1 MIKFFP
7 RCYFSDILEF
17 YIIWKKQISYCVIFI
32 LWKRNVQREFY
43 TLSHS
48 ISDAM
53 DPVMKILSRL
63 NERYNLM
70 IHRLNVLYL
79 SIIRLREDCKQKTI
93 VYSTSYHIYNWR
105 NKSIGTKRFIPISRI
120 LLKICFHKDP
130 NIISTVY

>member
-1 MIKFFP
+1 M
-7 RCYFSDILEF
+7 
-17 YIIWKKQISYCVIFI
+17 
-32 LWKRNVQREFY
+32 QREFY

-63 NERYNLM
+63 DERYNLM

-93 VYSTSYHIYNWR
+93 VYSTSYHIYN
-105 NKSIGTKRFIPISRI
+105 
-120 LLKICFHKDP
+120 
-130 NIISTVY
+130 

>member
-1 MIKFFP
+1 M
-7 RCYFSDILEF
+7 
-17 YIIWKKQISYCVIFI
+17 
-32 LWKRNVQREFY
+32 QREFY

-93 VYSTSYHIYNWR
+93 VYSTSYHIYN
-105 NKSIGTKRFIPISRI
+105 
-120 LLKICFHKDP
+120 
-130 NIISTVY
+130 